1 MADPATPAPPVELD
15 RVRTELAAQGH
26 PWVMGENSMTILE
39 EDQRRHRLG
48 VPLPPESERQ
58 ELETQAKS
66 LAAGE
71 AARATAVSA
80 AGAPAQFDSRNAG
93 GANYVTPVKDQGDCG
108 SCVSFGTVATMET
121 VAAFTRGQPGLK
133 LDLSE
138 AHLFYTHG
146 ANDNATCDTGWM
158 PDRALKACHDVGITY
173 EDYFP
178 YSPRNRSGA
187 KLNADWPNRLATT
200 PSYAALT
207 GNPAAMKE
215 QLAACGALIA
225 CFLVYQ
231 DFFSYKTGVYR
242 HVTGALAGGHCV
254 TLVGYDDAQGCWIAK
269 NSWNTSWGDGGFF
282 RIGYGECGIETWQV
296 EQVGAVSLRS
306 WTGSTPVL
314 GLWSNDQDRNTW
326 AYLKDLGWLHLAA
339 DDEVI
344 NKAMLIEL
352 VAAKQGGRPVNAFNN
367 NGTIIETYVF

>member
-1 MADPATPAPPVELD
+1 MS
-15 RVRTELAAQGH
+15 G
-26 PWVMGENSMTILE
+26 
-39 EDQRRHRLG
+39 
-48 VPLPPESERQ
+48 
-58 ELETQAKS
+58 
-66 LAAGE
+66 
-71 AARATAVSA
+71 

-93 GANYVTPVKDQGDCG
+93 GANYVTPVKDQGDSG
-108 SCVSFGTVATMET
+108 SCVAFGTAATMET

-178 YSPRNRSGA
+178 YSPRNRAGA

-200 PSYAALT
+200 PSYGALT

-215 QLAACGALIA
+215 QLAARGALIA

-231 DFFSYKTGVYR
+231 DFFAYKTGVYR
-242 HVTGALAGGHCV
+242 HVTGELAGGHCV

-269 NSWNTSWGDGGFF
+269 NSWNTSWATRASSGSPTASAASRPGRANRSARSTCARGPA
-282 RIGYGECGIETWQV
+282 RRRCWACGATTRT
-296 EQVGAVSLRS
+296 A
-306 WTGSTPVL
+306 TP
-314 GLWSNDQDRNTW
+314 
-326 AYLKDLGWLHLAA
+326 
-339 DDEVI
+339 
-344 NKAMLIEL
+344 
-352 VAAKQGGRPVNAFNN
+352 GR
-367 NGTIIETYVF
+367 T